1 MRGQMNRK
9 ILISLGAALM
19 GVLALFGF
27 LYEEPVKAEP
37 FIIEVLETVKPG
49 SLCQPA
55 EQVIWTCTT
64 TRNKIVSICGSRG
77 LTAEK
82 GYVQYRFG
90 TSRKVELELPQGR
103 TGSQSFFRYAR
114 YTRPLVTMLSL
125 TFTNNDVTYEIHDDD
140 NAEEKPPVR
149 SASIDI
155 TSGTKTASITC
166 RQPVSGS
173 LMKLEDIVT
182 RDENRF

>member
-1 MRGQMNRK
+1 MNNKSLIR
-9 ILISLGAALM
+9 ISLAVAAAVAAAILLN
-19 GVLALFGF
+19 VPKGF
-27 LYEEPVKAEP
+27 AKAEIVVDRTP
-37 FIIEVLETVKPG
+37 PTVQVK
-49 SLCQPA
+49 SLCRSG

-64 TRNKIVSICGSRG
+64 TRNKIASVCASRG

-103 TGSQSFFRYAR
+103 TGSQGFFRYAR

-125 TFTNNDVTYEIHDDD
+125 TFTNNGATYEIHDDD

-149 SASIDI
+149 SASIDV
-155 TSGTKTASITC
+155 TSGEKTASITC
-166 RQPVSGS
+166 RQPTSGS